1 MPDGERVARPRL
13 QRHQS
18 LGYQVNH
25 AARLLEQELRRR
37 IEALGVVPGQFAALL
52 ALYESDGVTQAEL
65 GDRVQIEQSTMTKTL
80 VRMERD
86 GLVSRAPDPHDRR
99 RTLVRLTDHAR
110 ALEPQLTDA
119 ARSTN
124 DLAIA
129 GLEQHE
135 VEVLMTALGQIINNL
150 TRAVTRPRPDQTRL
164 PADE

>member
-1 MPDGERVARPRL
+1 MSDGERVGL
-13 QRHQS
+13 QRHRS

-99 RTLVRLTDHAR
+99 RTLVWLTDHAR
-110 ALEPQLTDA
+110 ALEPQLADA
-119 ARSTN
+119 ARSAN
-124 DLAIA
+124 DLATT
-129 GLEQHE
+129 GLEQHQ
-135 VEVLMTALGQIINNL
+135 VEVMMTALEQVIDNL
-150 TRAVTRPRPDQTRL
+150 TRADRRPHTERTRTSTD
-164 PADE
+164 D

>member
-1 MPDGERVARPRL
+1 M
-13 QRHQS
+13 
-18 LGYQVNH
+18 GYRINH

-80 VRMERD
+80 IRMERD

-110 ALEPQLTDA
+110 TLEPQLAEA
-119 ARSTN
+119 ARSAN
-124 DLAIA
+124 ELAA
-129 GLEQHE
+129 TGLEPHE
-135 VEVLMTALGQIINNL
+135 TEVLMTALEQVIGNL
-150 TRAVTRPRPDQTRL
+150 TRADRRRHPEQTRRPR
-164 PADE
+164 DE

>member
-1 MPDGERVARPRL
+1 VPDGERAARRGL
-13 QRHQS
+13 RRHQS

-110 ALEPQLTDA
+110 ALEPQLADA
-119 ARSTN
+119 ARSAN
-124 DLAIA
+124 DLATS

-135 VEVLMTALGQIINNL
+135 VKVLMTALERVINNL
-150 TRAVTRPRPDQTRL
+150 TRTGTRPLPGQTR
-164 PADE
+164 PSTDE

>member
-1 MPDGERVARPRL
+1 MPDGERAARRGL
-13 QRHQS
+13 RRHQS

-110 ALEPQLTDA
+110 GARAATRRCSPVRQRPRDLGARA
-119 ARSTN
+119 ARGQGP
-124 DLAIA
+124 DDRARA
-129 GLEQHE
+129 GDQQPHPHRDA
-135 VEVLMTALGQIINNL
+135 TT
-150 TRAVTRPRPDQTRL
+150 TRA
-164 PADE
+164 DEAVDR